1 MKKTIQLFLAAVIA
15 VGIMGVTG
23 CSKNQERFEDPP
35 WLGGSSIETLESR
48 ENYTSFLKLME
59 KANYTEPISKQLFTL
74 FVPDDAAFEE
84 YFSNID
90 GKSSVDDLTEDEAI
104 QLFTLHVLRN
114 PRSRFYLIYEYA
126 WSELQT
132 PKAEY
137 ASLFHRKPT
146 PSASLP
152 YEDSVRY
159 VPGFAGQVYLVKTGV
174 KNVPLWTHEFFGDF
188 GGDQQGSDYLYMYPG
203 STWEEG
209 YPSNIKG
216 MNWHNAAVI
225 PNPEIPEE
233 LEVRTASGFI
243 YFLDRVVPPM
253 PSIEEYMLANQDKY
267 GLYYDILQRFAE
279 YTVREVD
286 EQRRVLY
293 RKSYD
298 LVFDLAEERGPS
310 TNTAVPPQN
319 MWTAFLPPNNV
330 LQDYL
335 DNSVLN
341 YYESIDSVPRVTLFY
356 ILQSQLSGYLTL
368 KSSLDKGYFNA
379 FGDAVDISVNDL
391 ASGYMCSN
399 GVVYETKRV
408 LEPNVF
414 KTVPGLL
421 FIDKNYSTLLYALN
435 QANMLTSLSNPDA
448 DVTLFATSN
457 EDLEAYGIRYNETS
471 TSIERRGPV
480 DGKWS
485 NMKTVDLVA
494 FAQDQ
499 IHKGLLDDLGS
510 EGGFV
515 EMSSGNFIKYGN
527 NMVYGGEN
535 FITGEIANVQD
546 IVVNEL
552 NGLLVKVDKPIE
564 NDLVMGK
571 ILAGND
577 DEVRYFADPELSDF
591 AEFLSDS
598 RLLDHR
604 YKDPVTKENVPNL
617 KFLAVADYWTA
628 FLPTNTAMQQA
639 KLDGIIPEEYPK
651 DKAAKDSVNA
661 WIYQHFVRDRVIF
674 DDGKLQGKFNT
685 NSAYFDTIDN
695 ETKYVRV
702 TIANSPNNLS
712 VTDKTGQVVNVAHE
726 NANILVEKG
735 VVHKIN
741 TVLKYYDE

>member
-1 MKKTIQLFLAAVIA
+1 
-15 VGIMGVTG
+15 
-23 CSKNQERFEDPP
+23 
-35 WLGGSSIETLESR
+35 
-48 ENYTSFLKLME
+48 
-59 KANYTEPISKQLFTL
+59 
-74 FVPDDAAFEE
+74 
-84 YFSNID
+84 
-90 GKSSVDDLTEDEAI
+90 
-104 QLFTLHVLRN
+104 
-114 PRSRFYLIYEYA
+114 
-126 WSELQT
+126 
-132 PKAEY
+132 
-137 ASLFHRKPT
+137 
-146 PSASLP
+146 
-152 YEDSVRY
+152 
-159 VPGFAGQVYLVKTGV
+159 
-174 KNVPLWTHEFFGDF
+174 
-188 GGDQQGSDYLYMYPG
+188 
-203 STWEEG
+203 
-209 YPSNIKG
+209 
-216 MNWHNAAVI
+216 
-225 PNPEIPEE
+225 
-233 LEVRTASGFI
+233 
-243 YFLDRVVPPM
+243 
-253 PSIEEYMLANQDKY
+253 
-267 GLYYDILQRFAE
+267 
-279 YTVREVD
+279 
-286 EQRRVLY
+286 
-293 RKSYD
+293 
-298 LVFDLAEERGPS
+298 
-310 TNTAVPPQN
+310 
-319 MWTAFLPPNNV
+319 
-330 LQDYL
+330 
-335 DNSVLN
+335 
-341 YYESIDSVPRVTLFY
+341 
-356 ILQSQLSGYLTL
+356 
-368 KSSLDKGYFNA
+368 
-379 FGDAVDISVNDL
+379 
-391 ASGYMCSN
+391 
-399 GVVYETKRV
+399 
-408 LEPNVF
+408 
-414 KTVPGLL
+414 
-421 FIDKNYSTLLYALN
+421 
-435 QANMLTSLSNPDA
+435 MLTSLSNPDA